1 MTIKTGMLGG
11 WNFYINPEA
20 ALFDREKCGKWMIF
34 CKDPDFVRQICRA
47 AVADGAVAESKWR
60 SDMKSVACVFY
71 VNGDDRAAHKRVIRY
86 FLEHDLIP
94 KTKNGR
100 LYNISFKFDCQTRA
114 NEYGEAFH
122 PKITLADFLD
132 LETGAWKD

>member
-1 MTIKTGMLGG
+1 MTIKMGTAGG

-34 CKDPDFVRQICRA
+34 CKDLDFAQQICRA
-47 AVADGAVAESKWR
+47 AVADGAVAESKCR
-60 SDMKSVACVFY
+60 GDMKSVVCIFY
-71 VNGDDRAAHKRVIRY
+71 VNGDDQAAHKRVIQY
-86 FLEHDLIP
+86 FLEHNLIP

-100 LYNISFKFDCQTRA
+100 LYNISFKFDHQTRA

-122 PKITLADFLD
+122 PKIRLADFLD